1 LSEELGIVGRV
12 TGGRTAY
19 AHNIR
24 RIGADHYRLSW
35 SFDTK
40 IAGSRLRWPRT
51 ITRDTD
57 EAGAL
62 RFARKWG
69 CSMPNVEFSGVP
81 AGHSSNH
88 PAGGTSAG
96 TQG

>member
-1 LSEELGIVGRV
+1 MGKI
-12 TGGRTAY
+12 TGGRSAY
-19 AHNIR
+19 AHNIV
-24 RIGADHYRLSW
+24 RIGGDHYRLSW

-57 EAGAL
+57 EAGAT

-69 CSMPNVEFSGVP
+69 CKLP
-81 AGHSSNH
+81 AAASD
-88 PAGGTSAG
+88 
-96 TQG
+96 

>member
-1 LSEELGIVGRV
+1 MASNPLGRSYLLGDCSGFLGNDFHRSPRV

-57 EAGAL
+57 EAGAM

-69 CSMPNVEFSGVP
+69 CSMPTV
-81 AGHSSNH
+81 
-88 PAGGTSAG
+88 GGNR
-96 TQG
+96 Q